1 MDGYVWI
8 NQDDIYNILYNKKK
22 MSIEGCFYNFK
33 TKQFDMQSLTDDN
46 FIYAEGK
53 KEYIAHGHVTAINI
67 VHQSLKKAINE

>member
-1 MDGYVWI
+1 
-8 NQDDIYNILYNKKK
+8 